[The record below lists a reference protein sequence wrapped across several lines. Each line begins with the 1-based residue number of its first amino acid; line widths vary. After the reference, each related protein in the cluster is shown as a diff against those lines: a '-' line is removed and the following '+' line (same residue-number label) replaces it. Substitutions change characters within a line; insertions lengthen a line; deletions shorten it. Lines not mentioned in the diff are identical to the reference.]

1 MKIKEKEFEHILQDL
16 KSIASEMGAKVRFE
30 RGDFKGGYCLLK
42 ESKVIVIN
50 KLSSL
55 QKKVAILSSALTQ
68 LGAENIYIPPKIR
81 EVIDEMDESKQEKF
95 KL

>member
-16 KSIASEMGAKVRFE
+16 KSIAAEMGAKVRFE
-30 RGDFKGGYCLLK
+30 RGDFKGGYCLVK
-42 ESKVIVIN
+42 ESKIIVIN

-81 EVIDEMDESKQEKF
+81 EVIDEMDESK
-95 KL
+95 